1 MIRSMVLLAALCL
14 AFTLGWWARGAMT
27 AAPANALGATPV
39 SAPVIAPD
47 LVSEPRLARFEA
59 ALSAQDHDRALRIYE
74 GIADAGREPALTAQL
89 RARIFEPV
97 RALRSDAAALATA
110 IDFLEAFAWLY
121 PRDEAALTAL
131 AQAQER
137 TGRLREALDTWWRL
151 ADAAGGGPGR
161 ARALQRARLLVDG
174 LTDGARTRGDE
185 TAVVAILRDALQHD
199 AQAWGLFVQLASALD
214 DAGDHR
220 GALDALD
227 EIPPGVLDDARLER
241 MRARIDE
248 SARLAAAFPEGL
260 PLQRRGEHFIVE
272 VGLDDGG
279 TLDLLLDTGA
289 TLTVLRPAVV
299 GRVPGGRSA
308 GRSIRLGT
316 AGGVVSAP
324 LYSVDALYLGPLRI
338 ADARI
343 AVMALDGM
351 DDIDGLLGMDQLS
364 RFDYRIDP
372 ARERLL
378 LAHKRE

>member
-39 SAPVIAPD
+39 PAPVIAPE

-121 PRDEAALTAL
+121 PRDEVALTAL

-151 ADAAGGGPGR
+151 ADAAGAPG
-161 ARALQRARLLVDG
+161 ARALQRPDCCDG

-199 AQAWGLFVQLASALD
+199 AQAWGLLVQLASST
-214 DAGDHR
+214 
-220 GALDALD
+220 
-227 EIPPGVLDDARLER
+227 
-241 MRARIDE
+241 MRATT
-248 SARLAAAFPEGL
+248 EG
-260 PLQRRGEHFIVE
+260 RS
-272 VGLDDGG
+272 
-279 TLDLLLDTGA
+279 T
-289 TLTVLRPAVV
+289 
-299 GRVPGGRSA
+299 RSA
-308 GRSIRLGT
+308 GFTGRVG
-316 AGGVVSAP
+316 
-324 LYSVDALYLGPLRI
+324 
-338 ADARI
+338 
-343 AVMALDGM
+343 
-351 DDIDGLLGMDQLS
+351 
-364 RFDYRIDP
+364 
-372 ARERLL
+372 
-378 LAHKRE
+378 